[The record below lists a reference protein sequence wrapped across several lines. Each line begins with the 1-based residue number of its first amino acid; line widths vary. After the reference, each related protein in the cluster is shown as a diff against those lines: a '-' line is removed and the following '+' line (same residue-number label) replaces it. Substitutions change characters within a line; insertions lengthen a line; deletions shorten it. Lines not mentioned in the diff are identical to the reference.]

1 MGRYL
6 IVNGDDFGMCHSA
19 NLAILDLF
27 KNGRITSTT
36 IITVAPWAKEA
47 IKMIKEQPE
56 LLRAGVHITH
66 TSEWDTYR
74 WHGFLDIKELQDE
87 DRMFPKATADA
98 LKVDINLRID
108 EAKEQ
113 IKWALNQGI
122 EITHHMRTCMDH
134 EEELLKICY
143 DNDWGYRFH
152 EEKGYSDKAIEFLK
166 DHDVP
171 VPDYINYN
179 DGQIVSDNKTYES
192 HAAMYKH
199 MLHVMP
205 EGITEWFTH
214 PALETDELKAI
225 APDYRIRIND
235 F

>member
-1 MGRYL
+1 
-6 IVNGDDFGMCHSA
+6 
-19 NLAILDLF
+19 
-27 KNGRITSTT
+27 
-36 IITVAPWAKEA
+36 
-47 IKMIKEQPE
+47 
-56 LLRAGVHITH
+56 
-66 TSEWDTYR
+66 
-74 WHGFLDIKELQDE
+74 
-87 DRMFPKATADA
+87 MFPKATADA

-122 EITHHMRTCMDH
+122 EITHLDNHMRTCMDH

-143 DNDWGYRFH
+143 ENGWGYRFH
-152 EEKGYSDKAIEFLK
+152 EEEGYSDASVAYLK
-166 DHDVP
+166 NHYVP

-179 DGQIVSDNKTYES
+179 DGEVVSDNTTYES

-214 PALETDELKAI
+214 PAIESDELKAI

-235 F
+235 YRFLMSDEFINTLKEENITLIGYEDIRRIGG